1 MSLECIYHFIQVT
14 DRIASSGQPN
24 RKQFEDI
31 ASNGFKLVVN
41 LAMPDS
47 KNVLLDEDS
56 IITLLGMSYIHIPVP
71 FDAPTASQLRQFINV
86 MNAYPEQKIWVHCVA
101 NYRVSAFLYQ
111 YLRFRNAHE
120 IT

>member
-1 MSLECIYHFIQVT
+1 
-14 DRIASSGQPN
+14 
-24 RKQFEDI
+24 
-31 ASNGFKLVVN
+31 
-41 LAMPDS
+41 MPDS

-86 MNAYPEQKIWVHCVA
+86 MNTYPEQKIWVHCVA
-101 NYRVSAFLYQ
+101 NYRVSVFLYQ
-111 YLRFRNAHE
+111 CLRFRNAHE

>member
-1 MSLECIYHFIQVT
+1 MSLLETIHHFIQVT
-14 DRIASSGQPN
+14 DRIASSGQPS

-56 IITLLGMSYIHIPVP
+56 IITLLGMSYY
-71 FDAPTASQLRQFINV
+71 T
-86 MNAYPEQKIWVHCVA
+86 YP
-101 NYRVSAFLYQ
+101 SA
-111 YLRFRNAHE
+111 
-120 IT
+120 I